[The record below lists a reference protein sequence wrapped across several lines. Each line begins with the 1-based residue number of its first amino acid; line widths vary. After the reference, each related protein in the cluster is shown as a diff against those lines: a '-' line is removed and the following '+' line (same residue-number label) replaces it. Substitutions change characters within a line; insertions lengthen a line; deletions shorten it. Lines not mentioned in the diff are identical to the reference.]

1 MFIYT
6 VTFIPHIIIGGWL
19 SKPIKLSVRCS
30 DAPRSSA
37 RCYGCYGKA
46 TPLLMQVIIIYV
58 SILGNIC
65 HKQSIFHPCSYIGYV
80 QLGFMDI
87 FRYSSTILLSWFIDT
102 MDCSYWYLLIIF
114 PFIVWW
120 LLPCI
125 VATDCVP
132 IEGESSVW
140 ELTPLILL
148 RPITPSCESGM
159 VTQESWTHVQSYT
172 NIEL

>member
-1 MFIYT
+1 MYIVKKQKTDAFLLQIPPHVSLWKQGTGRWSNSHLSQFKVLTVLLYSWLLPFQSCQTIQLVVAISISFVFIYT

-87 FRYSSTILLSWFIDT
+87 FRYSSTILLS
-102 MDCSYWYLLIIF
+102 
-114 PFIVWW
+114 
-120 LLPCI
+120 
-125 VATDCVP
+125 
-132 IEGESSVW
+132 
-140 ELTPLILL
+140 
-148 RPITPSCESGM
+148 
-159 VTQESWTHVQSYT
+159 
-172 NIEL
+172 